1 MQDQRQRSV
10 IWIVGMA
17 AVVVAFL
24 TAVLLIP
31 VSAGRL
37 EAMRSRVTKLKDEA
51 RSRNVSRPVMRGE
64 AKPGNAWDEYNIALN
79 ESLDFKE
86 DPNATNL
93 AQFNERNATADR
105 AMVERLLAAHPGVI
119 DHLRRG
125 AQRSDG
131 QYPYQWER
139 GPQAALPSL
148 LASRRMTELA
158 VAQARIWEESG
169 RQKDAADLLLDAS
182 QFASDLATNGTLLS
196 SLAGISAYSLTLD
209 GLKNLVLSGKL
220 SRQQL
225 ETLAKELEIADRNFP
240 TLGPAFTNEAALSGI
255 VIDLPDGDPSIGDWL
270 SLAKEG
276 GWRYGLSSRQVALD
290 AFEQRDSYAQRS
302 HNIDKMSFDT
312 ATKEA
317 KAITAEAEANGNPL
331 VRGSVPSLPKA
342 LAVHRDALARLR
354 LLRAATN
361 FLATGEMPDLADPFG
376 KTLSHAQK
384 AGTLRIWSNGRDGEN
399 QNGLGNWSQ
408 AAGQDIV
415 LEIVK

>member
-1 MQDQRQRSV
+1 MRDQRQRAI
-10 IWIVGMA
+10 IWIVGIA

-24 TAVLLIP
+24 IAILLIP
-31 VSAGRL
+31 VSSGRL
-37 EAMRSRVTKLKDEA
+37 DAMRSRVTRLKGEA
-51 RSRNVSRPVMRGE
+51 RSRNVSRPVLRGE

-86 DPNATNL
+86 DPNATL
-93 AQFNERNATADR
+93 TQFNERNATADR
-105 AMVERLLAAHPGVI
+105 AMVERLLAAHPGLI

-139 GPQAALPSL
+139 GPQADIPSL
-148 LASRRMTELA
+148 MASRRMTQLA
-158 VAQARIWEESG
+158 VAQARIWEETG
-169 RQKDAADLLLDAS
+169 RQQDAADLLLDAS
-182 QFASDLATNGTLLS
+182 QFASDLATNGTLLP

-209 GLKNLVLSGKL
+209 GFKNLVLSGKL

-255 VIDLPDGDPSIGDWL
+255 AIDMPDGEPSIEDWL
-270 SLAKEG
+270 FLAKEG
-276 GWRYGLSSRQVALD
+276 GWRYGLSPRQIALD

-331 VRGSVPSLPKA
+331 VRVSVPSLPKA

-354 LLRAATN
+354 LLRAATT
-361 FLATGEMPDLADPFG
+361 FLATGEMPELADPFG
-376 KTLSHAQK
+376 KTLSHAQE
-384 AGTLRIWSNGRDGEN
+384 AGKLRIWSNGRDGEN